1 MDKASIVGDA
11 IEYVRDLQQ
20 QVKDIE
26 LEIADMETK
35 SSCVSVYEES
45 GGSMADSDSG
55 GNYAAVSGVS
65 VSIDTNK
72 SEVASVKCSTNGM
85 SKSCLA
91 NSHGRSILAPV
102 EQKILEVSS
111 STLGIPPPCR

>member
-72 SEVASVKCSTNGM
+72 SEVASVKCSTNEM